1 MALIPQK
8 YVDSVVALGRP
19 TDQGAIDWCASGF
32 LYGHVLGPGPA
43 EGTTNVR
50 PYCVTCKHV
59 VEGLTSI
66 SVLLNTATGDSKQV
80 TTAFGAG
87 WPQRHDA
94 ADLAAFPLPPQLLSP
109 EEWGQRIFLSGP
121 DVVTAE
127 LAADL
132 GLTDGDSC
140 FLLGYFPVW
149 LIKDGQR
156 SYPVVRHG
164 TIARIRDYLSGHSDR
179 ILIDAMNFPGNSG
192 GPVVV
197 KPEFMAIQG
206 TKSPGRSALLGVISA
221 YIQYDEIAYSLVRL
235 PPEPRVVFRQNS
247 GLAEIVPAAVLAA
260 WVASFPE
267 NRGEVIAGFV
277 ETTGKTPATDSE

>member
-19 TDQGAIDWCASGF
+19 SDQGATDWCASGF

-59 VEGLTSI
+59 VDGLASI
-66 SVLLNTATGDSKQV
+66 SVLLNTGAGDSNQV
-80 TTAFGAG
+80 TTEFGAG
-87 WPQRHDA
+87 WPQRHDRV
-94 ADLAAFPLPPQLLSP
+94 DLAAFPLPPQLLSP
-109 EEWGQRIFLSGP
+109 EEWGQRIFLSGS

-127 LAADL
+127 LAANL

-140 FLLGYFPVW
+140 FLLGFFPVW
-149 LIKDGQR
+149 LIKDGHR
-156 SYPVVRHG
+156 AYPVVRHG

-179 ILIDAMNFPGNSG
+179 IIIDAMNFPGNSG

-197 KPEFMAIQG
+197 RPEFMAIEG
-206 TKSPGRSALLGVISA
+206 TKSSGRSALLGVISKYIYHEEMA
-221 YIQYDEIAYSLVRL
+221 YTLDGEQLI
-235 PPEPRVVFRQNS
+235 PRVSFRENS
-247 GLAEIVPAAVLAA
+247 GLAEIVPAATLAA

-267 NRGEVIAGFV
+267 NRGEGIAGFV
-277 ETTGKTPATDSE
+277 ETTGSDPSNK